1 MDAKESMI
9 TSELTIEGK
18 IEGVGNIRMAGKFK
32 GNVHVEGD
40 VALEPGA
47 KLDGEVKARAVT
59 VGGELTGNIISA
71 KHIDVLQSGV
81 IVGDVKAETITV
93 AAGSR
98 MRGHVEFGWGEVGGG
113 KIGGNG
119 RPI

>member
-1 MDAKESMI
+1 MDAKESLI
-9 TSELTIEGK
+9 TAELTIEGK

-40 VALEPGA
+40 VAIEPGA

-59 VGGELTGNIISA
+59 VGGELNGNIISA

-98 MRGHVEFGWGEVGGG
+98 MRGHVEFGWGEAGGS